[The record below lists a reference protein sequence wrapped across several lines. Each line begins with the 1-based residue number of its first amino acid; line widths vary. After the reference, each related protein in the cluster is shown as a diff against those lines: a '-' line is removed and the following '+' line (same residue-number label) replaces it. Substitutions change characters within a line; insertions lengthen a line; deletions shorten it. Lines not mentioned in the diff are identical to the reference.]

1 MTGFAEPGASRD
13 GYGDALLDMAGDER
27 VVVLEADLGKSTKSC
42 HFRAEYPERTF
53 CLGIA
58 EQNMALVGA
67 GLAEAGKVPF
77 ASTFAIFSERAFE
90 QFRNG
95 IARTGLVVHLCG
107 SHGGMHTGQDGSSAQ
122 STEDLGIFRTL
133 PEVTVMTP
141 CDRNSSRSL
150 TKKLLDHPKPSYTR
164 TARNKTREIYTK
176 EEAEALE
183 IGKASVLREGADASI
198 IACGVMVERAL
209 EAADRLAERGSR
221 PRSSTCTP
229 SSQSTGG
236 HHQGCKQRCD
246 RDGRGPLRDWRTR
259 IRRRRGACGGGA
271 NDDAYDRGEGQVRGE
286 RIPFRHHGQDGSDI
300 REHRIE
306 SRGFALQVRGH
317 LM

>member
-42 HFRAEYPERTF
+42 HFRAKYPERTF

-209 EAADRLAERGSR
+209 EAADRLAERGVEAAVIDMHTIK
-221 PRSSTCTP
+221 PI
-229 SSQSTGG
+229 
-236 HHQGCKQRCD
+236 D
-246 RDGRGPLRDWRTR
+246 
-259 IRRRRGACGGGA
+259 RGAIIRAANCGAIVTAEDHSVIGGLGSA
-271 NDDAYDRGEGQVRGE
+271 VAEVLVEEAPTVMRMIGVRDKFGESGS
-286 RIPFRHHGQDGSDI
+286 PSDI
-300 REHRIE
+300 MDKMGLTSENIASKVE
-306 SRGFALQVRGH
+306 DLLSK
-317 LM
+317 

>member
-209 EAADRLAERGSR
+209 EAADMLAERGVEAAVIDMHTIK
-221 PRSSTCTP
+221 PI
-229 SSQSTGG
+229 
-236 HHQGCKQRCD
+236 D
-246 RDGRGPLRDWRTR
+246 
-259 IRRRRGACGGGA
+259 RGAIIRAANCGAIVTAEDHSVIGGLGSA
-271 NDDAYDRGEGQVRGE
+271 VAEVLVEEAPTVMRMIGVRDKFGESGS
-286 RIPFRHHGQDGSDI
+286 PSDI
-300 REHRIE
+300 MDKMGLTSENIASKVE
-306 SRGFALQVRGH
+306 DLLSK
-317 LM
+317 

>member
-209 EAADRLAERGSR
+209 EAADRLAERGVEAAVIDMHTIK
-221 PRSSTCTP
+221 PI
-229 SSQSTGG
+229 
-236 HHQGCKQRCD
+236 D
-246 RDGRGPLRDWRTR
+246 
-259 IRRRRGACGGGA
+259 RGAIIRAASSGAIVTAEDHSVIGGLGSA
-271 NDDAYDRGEGQVRGE
+271 VAEVLVEEAPTMMRMIGVRDKFGESGS
-286 RIPFRHHGQDGSDI
+286 PSDI
-300 REHRIE
+300 MDKMGLTSENIASKVE
-306 SRGFALQVRGH
+306 DLLSK
-317 LM
+317 

>member
-42 HFRAEYPERTF
+42 HFRAKYPERTF

-141 CDRNSSRSL
+141 CDRNSTRSL
-150 TKKLLDHPKPSYTR
+150 TKKLLDYPKPSYTR

-183 IGKASVLREGADASI
+183 IGKASVLREGSDASI

-209 EAADRLAERGSR
+209 EAADRLAERGVEAAVIDMHTIK
-221 PRSSTCTP
+221 PI
-229 SSQSTGG
+229 
-236 HHQGCKQRCD
+236 D
-246 RDGRGPLRDWRTR
+246 
-259 IRRRRGACGGGA
+259 RGAIIRAASSGAIVTAEDHSVIGGLGSA
-271 NDDAYDRGEGQVRGE
+271 VAEVLVEEAPTMMRMIGVRDKFGESGS
-286 RIPFRHHGQDGSDI
+286 PSDI
-300 REHRIE
+300 MDKMGLTSENIASKVE
-306 SRGFALQVRGH
+306 DLLAK
-317 LM
+317 

>member
-209 EAADRLAERGSR
+209 EAADRLAERGVEAAVIDMHTIK
-221 PRSSTCTP
+221 PI
-229 SSQSTGG
+229 
-236 HHQGCKQRCD
+236 D
-246 RDGRGPLRDWRTR
+246 
-259 IRRRRGACGGGA
+259 RGAIIRAANCGAIVTAEDHSVIGGLGSA
-271 NDDAYDRGEGQVRGE
+271 VAEVLVEEAPTVMRMIGVRDKFGESGS
-286 RIPFRHHGQDGSDI
+286 PSDI
-300 REHRIE
+300 MDKMGLTSENIASKVE
-306 SRGFALQVRGH
+306 DLLSK
-317 LM
+317 

>member
-209 EAADRLAERGSR
+209 EAADRLAERGVEAAVIDMHTIK
-221 PRSSTCTP
+221 PI
-229 SSQSTGG
+229 
-236 HHQGCKQRCD
+236 D
-246 RDGRGPLRDWRTR
+246 
-259 IRRRRGACGGGA
+259 RGAIIRAANCGAIVTAEDHSVIGGLGSA
-271 NDDAYDRGEGQVRGE
+271 VAEVLVEEAPTMMRMIGVRDKFGESGS
-286 RIPFRHHGQDGSDI
+286 PSDI
-300 REHRIE
+300 MDKMGLTSENIASKVE
-306 SRGFALQVRGH
+306 DLLSK
-317 LM
+317 

>member
-13 GYGDALLDMAGDER
+13 GYGDALLDMASDER

-176 EEAEALE
+176 EEAEDLE

-209 EAADRLAERGSR
+209 EAADRLAERGVEAAVIDMHTIKPIDR
-221 PRSSTCTP
+221 EAIIRAASSGAIVTAEDH
-229 SSQSTGG
+229 SVIGG
-236 HHQGCKQRCD
+236 LGSAVAEVLVEEAPTMMRMIGV
-246 RDGRGPLRDWRTR
+246 RDKF
-259 IRRRRGACGGGA
+259 
-271 NDDAYDRGEGQVRGE
+271 GESGS
-286 RIPFRHHGQDGSDI
+286 PSDI
-300 REHRIE
+300 MDKMGLTSENIASKVE
-306 SRGFALQVRGH
+306 ELLSK
-317 LM
+317 

>member
-141 CDRNSSRSL
+141 CDRNSARSL
-150 TKKLLDHPKPSYTR
+150 TRKLLDHPKPSYTR

-209 EAADRLAERGSR
+209 EAADRLAERGVEAAVIDMHTIKPIDREAIIRAANCGAIVTAEDHSVI
-221 PRSSTCTP
+221 
-229 SSQSTGG
+229 GG
-236 HHQGCKQRCD
+236 LGSAVAEVLVEEAPTMMRMIGV
-246 RDGRGPLRDWRTR
+246 RDKF
-259 IRRRRGACGGGA
+259 
-271 NDDAYDRGEGQVRGE
+271 GESGS
-286 RIPFRHHGQDGSDI
+286 PSDI
-300 REHRIE
+300 MDKMGLTSENIASKVE
-306 SRGFALQVRGH
+306 DLLSK
-317 LM
+317 

>member
-13 GYGDALLDMAGDER
+13 GYGDALLDMASDER

-150 TKKLLDHPKPSYTR
+150 TRKLLDHPKPSYTR

-209 EAADRLAERGSR
+209 EAADRLAERGVEAAVIDMHTIK
-221 PRSSTCTP
+221 PI
-229 SSQSTGG
+229 
-236 HHQGCKQRCD
+236 D
-246 RDGRGPLRDWRTR
+246 
-259 IRRRRGACGGGA
+259 RGAIIRAANCGAIVTAEDHSVIGGLGSA
-271 NDDAYDRGEGQVRGE
+271 VAEVLVEEAPTMMRMIGVRDKFGESGS
-286 RIPFRHHGQDGSDI
+286 PSDI
-300 REHRIE
+300 MDKMGLTSENIASKVE
-306 SRGFALQVRGH
+306 DLLSK
-317 LM
+317 

>member
-42 HFRAEYPERTF
+42 HFRAKYPERTF

-67 GLAEAGKVPF
+67 GLAESGKVPF

-95 IARTGLVVHLCG
+95 IARTELVVHLCG

-141 CDRNSSRSL
+141 SDRNSARSL
-150 TKKLLDHPKPSYTR
+150 TRKLLDHPKPSYTR
-164 TARNKTREIYTK
+164 TARNKTREIYTG

-183 IGKASVLREGADASI
+183 IGKASVLRDGADASI

-209 EAADRLAERGSR
+209 EAADRLAERGVEAAVIDMHTIK
-221 PRSSTCTP
+221 PI
-229 SSQSTGG
+229 
-236 HHQGCKQRCD
+236 D
-246 RDGRGPLRDWRTR
+246 
-259 IRRRRGACGGGA
+259 RGAIIRAASSGAIVTAEDHSVIGGLGSA
-271 NDDAYDRGEGQVRGE
+271 VAEVLAEEAPTMMRMIGVRDKFGESGS
-286 RIPFRHHGQDGSDI
+286 PSDI
-300 REHRIE
+300 MDKMGLTSENIASKVE
-306 SRGFALQVRGH
+306 DLLAK
-317 LM
+317 

>member
-150 TKKLLDHPKPSYTR
+150 TRKLLDHPNPSYTR

-209 EAADRLAERGSR
+209 EAADRLAERGVEAAVIDMHTIKPIDR
-221 PRSSTCTP
+221 EAIIRAASSGAIVTAEDH
-229 SSQSTGG
+229 SVIGG
-236 HHQGCKQRCD
+236 LGSAVAEVLAEEAPTMMRMIGV
-246 RDGRGPLRDWRTR
+246 RDKF
-259 IRRRRGACGGGA
+259 
-271 NDDAYDRGEGQVRGE
+271 GESGS
-286 RIPFRHHGQDGSDI
+286 PSDI
-300 REHRIE
+300 MDKMGLTSENIASKVE
-306 SRGFALQVRGH
+306 DLLSK
-317 LM
+317 

>member
-42 HFRAEYPERTF
+42 HFRAKYPERTF

-183 IGKASVLREGADASI
+183 IGKASVLREGTDASI

-209 EAADRLAERGSR
+209 EAADRLAERGIEAAVIDMHTIK
-221 PRSSTCTP
+221 PI
-229 SSQSTGG
+229 
-236 HHQGCKQRCD
+236 D
-246 RDGRGPLRDWRTR
+246 
-259 IRRRRGACGGGA
+259 RGAIIRAANCGAIVTAEDHSVIGGLGSA
-271 NDDAYDRGEGQVRGE
+271 VAEVLVEEAPTMMRMIGVRDKFGESGS
-286 RIPFRHHGQDGSDI
+286 PSDI
-300 REHRIE
+300 MDKMGLTSENIASKVE
-306 SRGFALQVRGH
+306 DLLSK
-317 LM
+317 

>member
-42 HFRAEYPERTF
+42 HFRAKYPERTF

-164 TARNKTREIYTK
+164 TARNKTREIYTM

-183 IGKASVLREGADASI
+183 IGKASVLREGTDASI

-209 EAADRLAERGSR
+209 EAADRLAERGIEAAVIDMHTIK
-221 PRSSTCTP
+221 PI
-229 SSQSTGG
+229 
-236 HHQGCKQRCD
+236 D
-246 RDGRGPLRDWRTR
+246 
-259 IRRRRGACGGGA
+259 RGAIIRAANCGAIVTAEDHSVIGGLGSA
-271 NDDAYDRGEGQVRGE
+271 VAEVLVEEAPTMMRMIGVRDKFGESGS
-286 RIPFRHHGQDGSDI
+286 PSDI
-300 REHRIE
+300 MDKMGLTSENIASKVE
-306 SRGFALQVRGH
+306 DLLSK
-317 LM
+317 

>member
-42 HFRAEYPERTF
+42 HFRAKYPERTF

-164 TARNKTREIYTK
+164 TARNKTREIYTM

-183 IGKASVLREGADASI
+183 IGKASVLREGADAAI

-209 EAADRLAERGSR
+209 EAADRLAERGVEAAVIDMHTIK
-221 PRSSTCTP
+221 PI
-229 SSQSTGG
+229 
-236 HHQGCKQRCD
+236 D
-246 RDGRGPLRDWRTR
+246 
-259 IRRRRGACGGGA
+259 RGAIIRAANCGAIVTAEDHSVIGGLGSA
-271 NDDAYDRGEGQVRGE
+271 VAEVLVEEAPTMIRMIGVRDKFGESGS
-286 RIPFRHHGQDGSDI
+286 PSDI
-300 REHRIE
+300 MDKMGLTSENIASKVE
-306 SRGFALQVRGH
+306 DLLSK
-317 LM
+317 

>member
-1 MTGFAEPGASRD
+1 MTGISEPGASRD
-13 GYGDALLDMAGDER
+13 GYGDALLDLASDDR

-42 HFRAEYPERTF
+42 HFRSQYPDRTF

-67 GLAEAGKVPF
+67 GLAEAGKIPF

-133 PEVTVMTP
+133 PGMTVMHP
-141 CDRNSSRSL
+141 SDRNSTRAL
-150 TKKLLDHPKPSYTR
+150 TRKLLHHGSPSYTR
-164 TARNKTREIYTK
+164 TARNKTREIYS
-176 EEAEALE
+176 EDDARNLQ
-183 IGKASVLREGADASI
+183 IGKASVLCEGEDATI

-209 EAADRLAERGSR
+209 DAAELLSNRGIEVGVLDMHTLKPIDKEAILKAAKKGPIVTAEDHSVIGGLGSAVAEILSEEFPVR
-221 PRSSTCTP
+221 MKMVGVRDKFGESGTP
-229 SSQSTGG
+229 DEIMNKMGLNSHTIV
-236 HHQGCKQRCD
+236 QRV
-246 RDGRGPLRDWRTR
+246 L
-259 IRRRRGACGGGA
+259 
-271 NDDAYDRGEGQVRGE
+271 ELVQ
-286 RIPFRHHGQDGSDI
+286 
-300 REHRIE
+300 
-306 SRGFALQVRGH
+306 
-317 LM
+317 

>member
-183 IGKASVLREGADASI
+183 IGKASILREGADASI

-209 EAADRLAERGSR
+209 EAADRLAERGVEAAVIDMHTIKPIDR
-221 PRSSTCTP
+221 EAIIRAASSGAIVTAEDH
-229 SSQSTGG
+229 SVIGG
-236 HHQGCKQRCD
+236 LGSAVAEVLVEEAPTMMRMIGV
-246 RDGRGPLRDWRTR
+246 RDKF
-259 IRRRRGACGGGA
+259 
-271 NDDAYDRGEGQVRGE
+271 GESGS
-286 RIPFRHHGQDGSDI
+286 PSDI
-300 REHRIE
+300 MDKMGLTSENIASKVE
-306 SRGFALQVRGH
+306 DLLSK
-317 LM
+317 

>member
-42 HFRAEYPERTF
+42 HFRAKYPERTF

-209 EAADRLAERGSR
+209 EAADMLAKKGVEAAVIDMHTIK
-221 PRSSTCTP
+221 PI
-229 SSQSTGG
+229 
-236 HHQGCKQRCD
+236 D
-246 RDGRGPLRDWRTR
+246 
-259 IRRRRGACGGGA
+259 RGAIIRAASSGAIVTAEDHSVIGGLGSA
-271 NDDAYDRGEGQVRGE
+271 IAEVLVEEAPTMMRMIGVRDKFGESGS
-286 RIPFRHHGQDGSDI
+286 PSDI
-300 REHRIE
+300 MDKMGLTSENIASKVE
-306 SRGFALQVRGH
+306 DLLSK
-317 LM
+317 

>member
-209 EAADRLAERGSR
+209 EAAERLAERGVEAAVIDMHTIK
-221 PRSSTCTP
+221 PI
-229 SSQSTGG
+229 
-236 HHQGCKQRCD
+236 D
-246 RDGRGPLRDWRTR
+246 
-259 IRRRRGACGGGA
+259 RGAIIRAANCGAIVTAEDHSVIGGLGSA
-271 NDDAYDRGEGQVRGE
+271 VAEVLVEEAPTMMRMIGVRDKFGESGS
-286 RIPFRHHGQDGSDI
+286 PSDI
-300 REHRIE
+300 MDKMGLTSENIASKVE
-306 SRGFALQVRGH
+306 DLLSK
-317 LM
+317 

>member
-150 TKKLLDHPKPSYTR
+150 TRKLLDHPKPSYTR

-209 EAADRLAERGSR
+209 EAADRLAERGVEAAVIDMHTIK
-221 PRSSTCTP
+221 PI
-229 SSQSTGG
+229 
-236 HHQGCKQRCD
+236 D
-246 RDGRGPLRDWRTR
+246 
-259 IRRRRGACGGGA
+259 RGAIIRAANCGAIVTAEDHSVIGGLGSA
-271 NDDAYDRGEGQVRGE
+271 VAEVLAEEAPTMMRMIGVRDKFGESGS
-286 RIPFRHHGQDGSDI
+286 PSDI
-300 REHRIE
+300 MDKMGLTSENIASKVE
-306 SRGFALQVRGH
+306 DLLSK
-317 LM
+317 

>member
-42 HFRAEYPERTF
+42 HFRAKYPERTF

-150 TKKLLDHPKPSYTR
+150 TKKLLDHPRPSYTR

-209 EAADRLAERGSR
+209 EAADRLAERGVEAAVIDMHTIKPIDR
-221 PRSSTCTP
+221 EAIIRAASSGAIVTAEDH
-229 SSQSTGG
+229 SVIGG
-236 HHQGCKQRCD
+236 LGSAVAEVLVEEAPTMMRMIGV
-246 RDGRGPLRDWRTR
+246 RDKF
-259 IRRRRGACGGGA
+259 
-271 NDDAYDRGEGQVRGE
+271 GESGS
-286 RIPFRHHGQDGSDI
+286 PSDI
-300 REHRIE
+300 MDKMGLTSENIASKVE
-306 SRGFALQVRGH
+306 DLLSK
-317 LM
+317 

>member
-13 GYGDALLDMAGDER
+13 GYGDALLDMAGDKR

-141 CDRNSSRSL
+141 SDRNSARSL
-150 TKKLLDHPKPSYTR
+150 TRKLLDHPKPSYTR

-209 EAADRLAERGSR
+209 EAADRLAERGVEAAVIDMHTIKPIDREAIIRAANCGAIVTAEDHSVI
-221 PRSSTCTP
+221 
-229 SSQSTGG
+229 GG
-236 HHQGCKQRCD
+236 LGSAVAEVLVEEAPTMMRMIGV
-246 RDGRGPLRDWRTR
+246 RDKF
-259 IRRRRGACGGGA
+259 
-271 NDDAYDRGEGQVRGE
+271 GESGS
-286 RIPFRHHGQDGSDI
+286 PSDI
-300 REHRIE
+300 MDKMGLTSENIASKVE
-306 SRGFALQVRGH
+306 DLLAK
-317 LM
+317 

>member
-1 MTGFAEPGASRD
+1 MTGYAEPGASRD
-13 GYGDALLDMAGDER
+13 GYGDALLDMAGDDR

-67 GLAEAGKVPF
+67 GLAESGKVPF

-133 PEVTVMTP
+133 PGVTVMTP
-141 CDRNSSRSL
+141 SDRNSARAL
-150 TKKLLDHPKPSYTR
+150 TRKLLDHDSPSYTR
-164 TARNKTREIYTK
+164 TARNKTSEIYT
-176 EEAEALE
+176 EEAAESLE
-183 IGKASVLREGADASI
+183 IGKASVLREGADATI

-209 EAADRLAERGSR
+209 EAAEQLASNGIQAGVIDMHTIKPIDREAVIRAAGTGVVVTAEDHSVIGGLGSAVAEVLSEESPTR
-221 PRSSTCTP
+221 MRMV
-229 SSQSTGG
+229 GV
-236 HHQGCKQRCD
+236 
-246 RDGRGPLRDWRTR
+246 RDKF
-259 IRRRRGACGGGA
+259 
-271 NDDAYDRGEGQVRGE
+271 GES
-286 RIPFRHHGQDGSDI
+286 GSPADI
-300 REHRIE
+300 MEKMGLTSAAIA
-306 SRGFALQVRGH
+306 SRVEELVS
-317 LM
+317 

>member
-42 HFRAEYPERTF
+42 HFRAKYPERTF

-150 TKKLLDHPKPSYTR
+150 TRKLLDHPKPSYTR

-209 EAADRLAERGSR
+209 EAADRLAERGVEAAVIDMHTIKPIDREAIIRAANCGAIVTAEDHSVI
-221 PRSSTCTP
+221 
-229 SSQSTGG
+229 GG
-236 HHQGCKQRCD
+236 LGSAVAEVLAEEAPTMMRMIGV
-246 RDGRGPLRDWRTR
+246 RDKF
-259 IRRRRGACGGGA
+259 
-271 NDDAYDRGEGQVRGE
+271 GESGS
-286 RIPFRHHGQDGSDI
+286 PSDI
-300 REHRIE
+300 MDKMGLTSENIASKVE
-306 SRGFALQVRGH
+306 DLLSK
-317 LM
+317 

>member
-13 GYGDALLDMAGDER
+13 GYGDALLDMAGDKR

-209 EAADRLAERGSR
+209 EAADRLAERGVEAAVIDMHTIK
-221 PRSSTCTP
+221 PI
-229 SSQSTGG
+229 
-236 HHQGCKQRCD
+236 D
-246 RDGRGPLRDWRTR
+246 
-259 IRRRRGACGGGA
+259 RGAIIRAANCGAIVTAEDHSVIGGLGSA
-271 NDDAYDRGEGQVRGE
+271 VAEVLVEEAPTMMRMIGVRDKFGESGS
-286 RIPFRHHGQDGSDI
+286 PSDI
-300 REHRIE
+300 MDKMGLTSENIASKVE
-306 SRGFALQVRGH
+306 DLLSK
-317 LM
+317 

>member
-141 CDRNSSRSL
+141 SDRNSARSL
-150 TKKLLDHPKPSYTR
+150 TRKLLDHPKPSYTR

-209 EAADRLAERGSR
+209 EAADRLAERGVEAAVIDMHTIKPIDR
-221 PRSSTCTP
+221 EAIIRAASSGAIVTAEDH
-229 SSQSTGG
+229 SVIGG
-236 HHQGCKQRCD
+236 LGSAVAEVLVEEAPTMMRMIGV
-246 RDGRGPLRDWRTR
+246 RDKF
-259 IRRRRGACGGGA
+259 
-271 NDDAYDRGEGQVRGE
+271 GESGS
-286 RIPFRHHGQDGSDI
+286 PSDI
-300 REHRIE
+300 MDKMGLTSENIASKVE
-306 SRGFALQVRGH
+306 DLLSK
-317 LM
+317 

>member
-42 HFRAEYPERTF
+42 HFRAKYPERTF

-183 IGKASVLREGADASI
+183 IGKASILREGADASI

-209 EAADRLAERGSR
+209 EAADRLAERGVEAAVIDMHTIKPIDREAIIRAANCGAIVTAEDHSVI
-221 PRSSTCTP
+221 
-229 SSQSTGG
+229 GG
-236 HHQGCKQRCD
+236 LGSAVAEVLVEEAPTMMRMIGV
-246 RDGRGPLRDWRTR
+246 RDKF
-259 IRRRRGACGGGA
+259 
-271 NDDAYDRGEGQVRGE
+271 GESGS
-286 RIPFRHHGQDGSDI
+286 PSDI
-300 REHRIE
+300 MDKMGLTSENIASKVE
-306 SRGFALQVRGH
+306 DLLSK
-317 LM
+317 

>member
-67 GLAEAGKVPF
+67 GLAEAGKIPF

-133 PEVTVMTP
+133 PEVTVITP

-150 TKKLLDHPKPSYTR
+150 TRKLLDHPKPSYTR

-209 EAADRLAERGSR
+209 EAADRLAERGVEAAVIDMHTIK
-221 PRSSTCTP
+221 PI
-229 SSQSTGG
+229 
-236 HHQGCKQRCD
+236 D
-246 RDGRGPLRDWRTR
+246 
-259 IRRRRGACGGGA
+259 RGAIIRAANCGAIVTAEDHSVIGGLGSA
-271 NDDAYDRGEGQVRGE
+271 VAEVLVEEAPTMMRMIGVRDKFGESGS
-286 RIPFRHHGQDGSDI
+286 PSDI
-300 REHRIE
+300 MDKMGLTSENIASKVE
-306 SRGFALQVRGH
+306 DLLAK
-317 LM
+317 

>member
-209 EAADRLAERGSR
+209 EAADRLAERGIEAAVIDMHTIK
-221 PRSSTCTP
+221 PI
-229 SSQSTGG
+229 
-236 HHQGCKQRCD
+236 D
-246 RDGRGPLRDWRTR
+246 
-259 IRRRRGACGGGA
+259 RGAIIRAANCGAIVTAEDHSVIGGLGSA
-271 NDDAYDRGEGQVRGE
+271 VAEVLVEEAPTMMRMIGVRDKFGES
-286 RIPFRHHGQDGSDI
+286 GSPMDI
-300 REHRIE
+300 MDKMGLTSENIA
-306 SRGFALQVRGH
+306 SKVVDL
-317 LM
+317 LSK

>member
-150 TKKLLDHPKPSYTR
+150 TKKLLDHPRPSYTR

-176 EEAEALE
+176 EEAEDLE

-209 EAADRLAERGSR
+209 EAADRLAERGVEAAVIDMHTIKPIDR
-221 PRSSTCTP
+221 EAIIRAASSGAIVTAEDH
-229 SSQSTGG
+229 SVIGG
-236 HHQGCKQRCD
+236 LGSAVAEVLAEEAPTMMRMIGV
-246 RDGRGPLRDWRTR
+246 RDKF
-259 IRRRRGACGGGA
+259 
-271 NDDAYDRGEGQVRGE
+271 GESGS
-286 RIPFRHHGQDGSDI
+286 PSDI
-300 REHRIE
+300 MDKMGLTSENIASKVE
-306 SRGFALQVRGH
+306 DLLSK
-317 LM
+317 